1 MNKTAL
7 TKTYTK
13 DIQNSCLNSKKIVLS
28 LATISFLA
36 SCTHATLTPEIKT
49 YEETNRHA
57 KARSGLQSRN
67 SNNETINNL
76 QTLTKTISGTGNTLV
91 IESSGTITISNGG
104 QQAVN
109 FQPNSSTS
117 TFLNKG
123 TLIGGNNTASVQLG
137 ANGNNGV
144 NIETFDNQGII
155 GNGSS
160 KFGVTVWGGGKDNS
174 KSIIDNFSNSGT
186 IHSNAGESIYF
197 GNANISSFAN
207 SGTIKSKQGAGVN
220 ISQGTSIGNFNNS
233 GTIEGKKV
241 GVRVNST
248 INTFVNSGLITT
260 TVKGVHWSDGI
271 GINANVKTLKNT
283 GTIQGFSAPIK
294 SSGGT
299 IETLINEGTMKGES
313 IGIYMSGGLVKT
325 LINSGTINQNNS
337 ATWAAGIKL
346 QNNSTIEN
354 IINTGSISS
363 NAFGISVTGGKFGTL
378 TIKDGGMV
386 YGKYSAIGVGRS
398 QTLGDLYIDGRSNNG
413 TVSGIYSE
421 EHGILLENNSQTQK
435 IELKNGGIIKG
446 NIDGIRLINSA
457 SLSGE
462 MILSGEGSRV
472 EGGRGA
478 GILNRSGKIEGS
490 ITIKDG
496 ATVTAT
502 SNRAIANSGSGSI
515 TGGITVSGKNTKLQ
529 GNIINI
535 DNASIGSDIK
545 IEGGAKVEGGLV
557 NQGNGS
563 ISGSVQ
569 VSGGSSIDSI
579 TNEGNGAISG
589 SITVDKDSKLDSIT
603 NTSTS
608 STGIS
613 GSITNN
619 SDNKLE
625 ISNSGNIG
633 GKIESTGSAD
643 MVISNSNG
651 GTISGGISSS
661 GSGSTS
667 ISNSQGSTINNGITV
682 SGSAQ
687 VEISNQGSVGKDE
700 NGNTVTNNG
709 SGSVGIKDWLVST
722 DKNTGK
728 LNTVVI
734 GGRRAVNVK
743 VENITVDQSNVDLE
757 ELNDINNI
765 ISGVNQNNIGNIGTN
780 GSGEISLSYD
790 PITGKLTTD
799 FNLNAS
805 ISGATFRSLIS
816 TTSRRSTFID
826 NVMGNSIQSFALASS
841 SKSQSIAMS
850 EKGNLYADASD
861 YIKSDLNNGSY
872 GSNKEHSLFILPYTS
887 SQNVE
892 LSLNEESKGHTKG
905 TIIGY
910 STLKDSGIYGV
921 YAGYEDTKMGSTYFD
936 INNRTYYAGLKYFNT
951 LFTTEK
957 GQEVYIK
964 AQGKAALIKNDLTEK
979 IGNNEAKA
987 EPNSYA
993 YGVNTALGMNFISNK
1008 DIFSPEIG
1016 LAYEGGYTE
1025 AFSMKDTIGQATVK
1039 GGERTYANYLNLFS
1053 TKTSLTWF
1061 RDWLPNLK
1069 TSVELGAKFNI
1080 NPKVEAEARFG
1091 NIKVSDEFD
1100 LPRVQKF
1107 VSTSFIVPVNE
1118 AFYFSLNY
1126 NGMFDKD
1133 GNTHTGFAQFNYL
1146 W

>member
-1 MNKTAL
+1 M
-7 TKTYTK
+7 
-13 DIQNSCLNSKKIVLS
+13 
-28 LATISFLA
+28 
-36 SCTHATLTPEIKT
+36 
-49 YEETNRHA
+49 
-57 KARSGLQSRN
+57 
-67 SNNETINNL
+67 
-76 QTLTKTISGTGNTLV
+76 
-91 IESSGTITISNGG
+91 
-104 QQAVN
+104 
-109 FQPNSSTS
+109 
-117 TFLNKG
+117 
-123 TLIGGNNTASVQLG
+123 
-137 ANGNNGV
+137 
-144 NIETFDNQGII
+144 
-155 GNGSS
+155 
-160 KFGVTVWGGGKDNS
+160 GGGKDNS
-174 KSIIDNFSNSGT
+174 KSIINNFSNSGT

-197 GNANISSFAN
+197 GNANISSFVN

-260 TVKGVHWSDGI
+260 TVKGMHWSDGI

-354 IINTGSISS
+354 IINTGSIRS

-421 EHGILLENNSQTQK
+421 EHGILLENNSRTQK

-472 EGGRGA
+472 EGGRGV

-490 ITIKDG
+490 IKVEDG

-515 TGGITVSGKNTKLQ
+515 TGGITVSGKNTKLE
-529 GNIINI
+529 GNIINTG
-535 DNASIGSDIK
+535 NASIGSDIK

-734 GGRRAVNVK
+734 GGSRAFNVK

-780 GSGEISLSYD
+780 GSGEISLSFD

-826 NVMGNSIQSFALASS
+826 NVMGNSMQSFALASS

-1118 AFYFSLNY
+1118 AFYFSLSY

>member
-1 MNKTAL
+1 M
-7 TKTYTK
+7 
-13 DIQNSCLNSKKIVLS
+13 
-28 LATISFLA
+28 
-36 SCTHATLTPEIKT
+36 
-49 YEETNRHA
+49 
-57 KARSGLQSRN
+57 
-67 SNNETINNL
+67 
-76 QTLTKTISGTGNTLV
+76 
-91 IESSGTITISNGG
+91 
-104 QQAVN
+104 
-109 FQPNSSTS
+109 
-117 TFLNKG
+117 
-123 TLIGGNNTASVQLG
+123 
-137 ANGNNGV
+137 
-144 NIETFDNQGII
+144 
-155 GNGSS
+155 
-160 KFGVTVWGGGKDNS
+160 GGGKDSS
-174 KSIIDNFSNSGT
+174 KSIISNFSNSGT

-197 GNANISSFAN
+197 GNANISSFVN
-207 SGTIKSKQGAGVN
+207 SGTIKSQQGTGVN
-220 ISQGTSIGNFNNS
+220 ISQGTSIENFNNT
-233 GTIEGKKV
+233 GTIEGKK
-241 GVRVNST
+241 
-248 INTFVNSGLITT
+248 
-260 TVKGVHWSDGI
+260 DGI
-271 GINANVKTLKNT
+271 QINANVKTLKNT
-283 GTIQGFSAPIK
+283 GTIQGFSAPIR

-299 IETLINEGTMKGES
+299 IESLINEGTMKGES

-325 LINSGTINQNNS
+325 LTNSGTINQNNS

-354 IINTGSISS
+354 IINTGSIRS

-378 TIKDGGMV
+378 TIKDGGQV

-398 QTLGDLYIDGRSNNG
+398 QTLGDLYIDGSSSKIYGEENG
-413 TVSGIYSE
+413 IA
-421 EHGILLENNSQTQK
+421 LDANSRTQK

-446 NIDGIRLINSA
+446 KIHGIRLDNGA

-472 EGGRGA
+472 EGGSGA

-502 SNRAIANSGSGSI
+502 SNHAIANYRSGSI

-529 GNIINI
+529 GNISNI
-535 DNASIGSDIK
+535 GNASIGSDIK
-545 IEGGAKVEGGLV
+545 IEDGAKVEGGLV

-569 VSGGSSIDSI
+569 VSGGGSIDSI
-579 TNEGNGAISG
+579 TNEGNGVISG
-589 SITVDKDSKLDSIT
+589 SITVDKNSKLDSIT

-608 STGIS
+608 STGIG

-682 SGSAQ
+682 LGSAQ
-687 VEISNQGSVGKDE
+687 VEISNQGSVGKDS

-734 GGRRAVNVK
+734 GGSGKDNVK

-826 NVMGNSIQSFALASS
+826 NVMGNSMQSFALASS

>member
-13 DIQNSCLNSKKIVLS
+13 DIQNFCLNSKKIVLS

-36 SCTHATLTPEIKT
+36 SCTHATLTPEIET

-57 KARSGLQSRN
+57 KARSGFRSKS

-76 QTLTKTISGTGNTLV
+76 QTSTKTISSTGNTLV
-91 IESSGTITISNGG
+91 IESGGTITISNGG

-109 FQPNSSTS
+109 FTQDSSTS
-117 TFLNKG
+117 TFLNQG

-144 NIETFDNQGII
+144 TIETFNNQGII

-160 KFGVTVWGGGKDNS
+160 KFGVTVFWGGGKDNP
-174 KSIIDNFSNSGT
+174 KSIINNFSNSGT

-197 GNANISSFAN
+197 GNANISSFVN

-220 ISQGTSIGNFNNS
+220 ISQGTSIENFNNT
-233 GTIEGKKV
+233 GTIEGKRI
-241 GVRVNST
+241 GVNVRST
-248 INTFVNSGLITT
+248 INTFVNNGLIAATN
-260 TVKGVHWSDGI
+260 DGI
-271 GINANVKTLKNT
+271 QINANVKTLINK
-283 GTIQGFSAPIK
+283 GTIKGHATSIR
-294 SSGGT
+294 SLGGT
-299 IETLINEGTMKGES
+299 IETLTNEGIMDGKS
-313 IGIYMSGGLVKT
+313 AGIYMSGGRVKT
-325 LINSGTINQNNS
+325 LINKGTINHTDS
-337 ATWAAGIKL
+337 SVGWGAGIKL
-346 QNNSTIEN
+346 ENGGTIEN
-354 IINTGSISS
+354 IINTGTVNS
-363 NAFGISVTGGKFGTL
+363 AGFGISVTHGKFGTL
-378 TIKDGGMV
+378 TIKNGGTV
-386 YGKYSAIGVGRS
+386 YGKYVGIGVGQW
-398 QTLGDLYIDGRSNNG
+398 QTLGDLYIDGSSNNG
-413 TVSGIYSE
+413 RVSGIYSDQR
-421 EHGILLENNSQTQK
+421 GISLDAGSRTQK

-446 NIDGIRLINSA
+446 KIHGIRLDNGA

-472 EGGRGA
+472 EGGSGA

-502 SNRAIANSGSGSI
+502 SNRAIANSRSGSI

-535 DNASIGSDIK
+535 GNASIGSDIK
-545 IEGGAKVEGGLV
+545 IEDGAKVEGGLV
-557 NQGNGS
+557 NQDNGS

-734 GGRRAVNVK
+734 GGSRAFNVK

-826 NVMGNSIQSFALASS
+826 NVMGNSMQSFALASS

>member
-36 SCTHATLTPEIKT
+36 SCANATLNSEIKT
-49 YEETNRHA
+49 YDEANKNP
-57 KARSGLQSRN
+57 KARSASVYSSQSS
-67 SNNETINNL
+67 SNTTINKSLNS
-76 QTLTKTISGTGNTLV
+76 THTISGSNNTLIV
-91 IESSGTITISNGG
+91 ESSGTIQVSGNNNK
-104 QQAVN
+104 AVD
-109 FQPNSSTS
+109 FTQGSSTT
-117 TFLNKG
+117 TFKNQG
-123 TLIGGNNTASVQLG
+123 TLIGGSNAASVNLG
-137 ANGNNGV
+137 TNNQNGAT
-144 NIETFDNQGII
+144 IETFTNEGII

-160 KFGVTVWGGGKDNS
+160 KFAITVWGKSDN
-174 KSIIDNFSNSGT
+174 KSTINNFSNSGT
-186 IHSNAGESIYF
+186 IHSNAGESIYL
-197 GNANISSFAN
+197 GNTEIKTFSN
-207 SGTIKSKQGAGVN
+207 SGTIKSNSGQGVN
-220 ISQGTSIGNFNNS
+220 ISQGTSIENFNNT
-233 GTIEGKKV
+233 GTIESRGM
-241 GVRVNST
+241 GVNVRST
-248 INTFVNSGLITT
+248 INTFVNGGLIAATNN
-260 TVKGVHWSDGI
+260 GI
-271 GINANVKTLKNT
+271 QINANVKTLINK
-283 GTIQGFSAPIK
+283 GTIQGSSAPIK

-299 IETLINEGTMKGES
+299 IETLTNEGTMKGES

-346 QNNSTIEN
+346 QSNSTIEN
-354 IINTGSISS
+354 IINTGSIRS

-378 TIKDGGMV
+378 TIKDGGQV
-386 YGKYSAIGVGRS
+386 YGKYTAIGVGRS
-398 QTLGDLYIDGRSNNG
+398 QTLGDLYIDGSSSKIYGEENG
-413 TVSGIYSE
+413 IA
-421 EHGILLENNSQTQK
+421 LDANSRTQK

-472 EGGRGA
+472 EGGSGA

-502 SNRAIANSGSGSI
+502 SNHAIANYRSGSI

-529 GNIINI
+529 GNISNI
-535 DNASIGSDIK
+535 GDASIGSDIK
-545 IEGGAKVEGGLV
+545 IEDGAKVEGGLV

-579 TNEGNGAISG
+579 TNEGNGVISG
-589 SITVDKDSKLDSIT
+589 SITVDKNSKLDSIT

-687 VEISNQGSVGKDE
+687 VEISNQGSVGKDK

-780 GSGEISLSYD
+780 GSGEISLSFD

-826 NVMGNSIQSFALASS
+826 NVMGNSMQSFTLASS

-1053 TKTSLTWF
+1053 TKTSFTWF

-1118 AFYFSLNY
+1118 AFYFSLSY

>member
-28 LATISFLA
+28 LAAISFSA
-36 SCTHATLTPEIKT
+36 SCTHATLTPEIET
-49 YEETNRHA
+49 YEEATNRHT

-67 SNNETINNL
+67 SNNETINDS
-76 QTLTKTISGTGNTLV
+76 QTSTKTISDTGNTLV

-109 FQPNSSTS
+109 FQSNSSTS

-137 ANGNNGV
+137 ANTNNGV
-144 NIETFDNQGII
+144 TIETFDNQGII

-160 KFGVTVWGGGKDNS
+160 QFGVTVWGTNSS
-174 KSIIDNFSNSGT
+174 KSTINNFTNSGT
-186 IHSNAGESIYF
+186 IYSNTGESIYF

-207 SGTIKSKQGAGVN
+207 SGTIKSKQRAGVN

-233 GTIEGKKV
+233 GTIEGKSM
-241 GVRVNST
+241 GVNVRST
-248 INTFVNSGLITT
+248 INTFVNDGLIAATDMRS
-260 TVKGVHWSDGI
+260 SDGI
-271 GINANVKTLKNT
+271 QINANVKTLINK
-283 GTIQGFSAPIK
+283 GTIEGFSAPIK

-299 IETLINEGTMKGES
+299 IDQLINEGTMKGES

-354 IINTGSISS
+354 IINTGSIRS

-378 TIKDGGMV
+378 TIKDGGQV
-386 YGKYSAIGVGRS
+386 YGKYTAIGVGRS
-398 QTLGDLYIDGRSNNG
+398 QTLGDLYIDGSSSKIYGEENG
-413 TVSGIYSE
+413 IA
-421 EHGILLENNSQTQK
+421 LDANSRTQK

-446 NIDGIRLINSA
+446 KIHGIRLDNGA

-472 EGGRGA
+472 EGGSGA

-502 SNRAIANSGSGSI
+502 SNHAIANYRSGSI

-529 GNIINI
+529 GNISNI
-535 DNASIGSDIK
+535 GNASIGSDIK

-687 VEISNQGSVGKDE
+687 VEISNQGSVGKDS

-728 LNTVVI
+728 LDTVVV
-734 GGRRAVNVK
+734 GGSSAFNVK
-743 VENITVDQSNVDLE
+743 VENITVDQSNVDLD
-757 ELNDINNI
+757 ELDNINHI
-765 ISGVNQNNIGNIGTN
+765 ISGVNQGNIGNIGTN
-780 GSGEISLSYD
+780 GGGEISLSFD

-826 NVMGNSIQSFALASS
+826 NVMGNSMQSFALASS

-872 GSNKEHSLFILPYTS
+872 GSNKETFFIHPSL
-887 SQNVE
+887 
-892 LSLNEESKGHTKG
+892 
-905 TIIGY
+905 
-910 STLKDSGIYGV
+910 
-921 YAGYEDTKMGSTYFD
+921 YF
-936 INNRTYYAGLKYFNT
+936 
-951 LFTTEK
+951 FTEC
-957 GQEVYIK
+957 
-964 AQGKAALIKNDLTEK
+964 
-979 IGNNEAKA
+979 
-987 EPNSYA
+987 
-993 YGVNTALGMNFISNK
+993 
-1008 DIFSPEIG
+1008 
-1016 LAYEGGYTE
+1016 
-1025 AFSMKDTIGQATVK
+1025 
-1039 GGERTYANYLNLFS
+1039 
-1053 TKTSLTWF
+1053 
-1061 RDWLPNLK
+1061 
-1069 TSVELGAKFNI
+1069 
-1080 NPKVEAEARFG
+1080 
-1091 NIKVSDEFD
+1091 
-1100 LPRVQKF
+1100 
-1107 VSTSFIVPVNE
+1107 
-1118 AFYFSLNY
+1118 
-1126 NGMFDKD
+1126 
-1133 GNTHTGFAQFNYL
+1133 
-1146 W
+1146 

>member
-28 LATISFLA
+28 LAAISFSA
-36 SCTHATLTPEIKT
+36 SCTHATLTPEIET
-49 YEETNRHA
+49 YEEANRHA
-57 KARSGLQSRN
+57 KARSGFRSKS
-67 SNNETINNL
+67 SNNN
-76 QTLTKTISGTGNTLV
+76 KTISSLQNSTQTVSGTGNTLV
-91 IESSGTITISNGG
+91 IESGGTITISNGG

-109 FQPNSSTS
+109 FTQDSSTS
-117 TFLNKG
+117 TFLNQG
-123 TLIGGNNTASVQLG
+123 TLIGGNNVASVQLG
-137 ANGNNGV
+137 ANQNNGV
-144 NIETFDNQGII
+144 TIETFNNQGII

-160 KFGVTVWGGGKDNS
+160 KFGVTVWGTNSS
-174 KSIIDNFSNSGT
+174 KSTINNFSNSGT
-186 IHSNAGESIYF
+186 IYSNTGESIYF

-207 SGTIKSKQGAGVN
+207 SGTIKSQQGTGVN
-220 ISQGTSIGNFNNS
+220 ISQGTSSIGNFNNS
-233 GTIEGKKV
+233 GTIEGKSM
-241 GVRVNST
+241 GVNVRST
-248 INTFVNSGLITT
+248 IDTFVNSGLITT
-260 TVKGVHWSDGI
+260 TVKGNWSNGI
-271 GINANVKTLKNT
+271 QINANVGTLKNT
-283 GTIQGFSAPIK
+283 GTIQGFSAPIR

-299 IETLINEGTMKGES
+299 IDQLINEGTMKGES

-325 LINSGTINQNNS
+325 LTNSGTINQNNS

-354 IINTGSISS
+354 IINTGSIHS

-378 TIKDGGMV
+378 TIKDGGQV
-386 YGKYSAIGVGRS
+386 YGKYSAIGVGQS
-398 QTLGDLYIDGRSNNG
+398 QTLGDLYIDGSPSNG
-413 TVSGIYSE
+413 RVSGIYSE
-421 EHGILLENNSQTQK
+421 EHGILLENNSRTQK
-435 IELKNGGIIKG
+435 IELKNGGIIQGK
-446 NIDGIRLINSA
+446 IDGIRLTDSA
-457 SLSGE
+457 SLNGE

-502 SNRAIANSGSGSI
+502 SNQAISNSRSGSI

-529 GNIINI
+529 GNIINR

-557 NQGNGS
+557 NQ
-563 ISGSVQ
+563 
-569 VSGGSSIDSI
+569 
-579 TNEGNGAISG
+579 GNGAISG

-687 VEISNQGSVGKDE
+687 VEISNQGSVGKDS

-734 GGRRAVNVK
+734 GGSGKDNVK

-826 NVMGNSIQSFALASS
+826 NVMGNSMQSFALASS

-1118 AFYFSLNY
+1118 AFYFSLSY

-1133 GNTHTGFAQFNYL
+1133 GNTHTGFAQFNYF